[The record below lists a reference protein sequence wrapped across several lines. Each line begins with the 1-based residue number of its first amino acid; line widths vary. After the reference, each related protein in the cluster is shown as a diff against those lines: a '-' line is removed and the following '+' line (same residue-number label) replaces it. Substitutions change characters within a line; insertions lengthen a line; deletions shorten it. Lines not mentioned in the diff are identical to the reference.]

1 MPVFWQ
7 QIKLIKKS
15 NMTHLKAGD
24 KAPKFKTTDEQ
35 GNPVSL
41 ADFKGKKL
49 VLYFYP
55 ADSTPTC
62 TVEACNLRD
71 NFEALRKAGYHLLG
85 VSPDS
90 ATKHQNFI
98 KKNNLPFPLLMDEDH
113 TIIRAYGVWGPKVTF
128 GKAYDGLL
136 RTTFII
142 NGKGVIE
149 RVIDK
154 VESKRHT
161 EQILEVRELKSSKT
175 TMFAPQ

>member
-1 MPVFWQ
+1 MKIIATIYGEACLPGV
-7 QIKLIKKS
+7 IKNFKKTA
-15 NMTHLKAGD
+15 MTHLKAGD
-24 KAPKFKTTDEQ
+24 NAPDFNTKDEQ
-35 GNPVSL
+35 GNPVLL

-71 NFEALRKAGYHLLG
+71 NFEALRNAGYHVLG

-98 KKNNLPFPLLMDEDH
+98 KKHSLPFPLLMDEDH
-113 TIIRAYGVWGPKVTF
+113 AIIKAYGVWGPKVTF

-142 NGKGVIE
+142 DENGVIE

-154 VESKRHT
+154 VESKRHA
-161 EQILEVRELKSSKT
+161 EQIMKG
-175 TMFAPQ
+175 